1 MAKRAIL
8 NEAYGPV
15 KSSLDRYR
23 AAAKEE
29 SPPPESPPPAEVKHE
44 APPAIRFDAPPPED
58 APPLVARGLAPVA
71 APPPRAAP
79 QAIPPQPAA
88 PPQVGEDAAPAAPM
102 GRLTERIRVPV
113 TPEEHELWHE
123 LAQRA
128 TGRRQNLSPLIRAMW
143 SLLENA
149 QTVLEE
155 RAPQIASLKRPGK
168 EKHLERA
175 LYEQR
180 LAQHLYDALRAG
192 GRPSDRL
199 LKR

>member
-23 AAAKEE
+23 AAAREE
-29 SPPPESPPPAEVKHE
+29 SPAPADVKHE
-44 APPAIRFDAPPPED
+44 APPAIRFETPPPED
-58 APPLVARGLAPVA
+58 APPLVAREVAPVS
-71 APPPRAAP
+71 APTPRAAP
-79 QAIPPQPAA
+79 QVIPPQPAQ
-88 PPQVGEDAAPAAPM
+88 PPHVAEDAAPAATR

-123 LAQRA
+123 LARRA

-149 QTVLEE
+149 QSVLEE

-192 GRPSDRL
+192 ARPSDRL